1 MARKLKVPVYI
12 QDLTSG
18 AFAEVVEQEDD
29 GECFA
34 YFVNTIT
41 GWANGSRGS
50 ISFNRE
56 DEDIK
61 FLGDILSVK
70 LYQRILETR
79 ERSNGMIEHKQKE
92 LVIND

>member
-1 MARKLKVPVYI
+1 MVRKPKVPVYI

-18 AFAEVVEQEDD
+18 AFAEVVQQEEN

-34 YFVNTIT
+34 YYLNPKT

-61 FLGDILSVK
+61 FIGDILSVK
-70 LYQRILETR
+70 LYQRVLETR
-79 ERSNGMIEHKQKE
+79 EKSNGMLEHQQKE
-92 LVIND
+92 LA